1 MGTGALGDIRT
12 QQDKYSKKVLYI
24 LELILREDLKI
35 VKSRC
40 LWNL

>member
-12 QQDKYSKKVLYI
+12 HRTNIQSALHF
-24 LELILREDLKI
+24 RAHSAGRPKI